1 MTVITDND
9 DFFASCCCWKIRRMT
24 KVVVMVLKAKA
35 AAITAHIEYLAP
47 HTGQA

>member
-9 DFFASCCCWKIRRMT
+9 DFFASCCWKIRRMT

-35 AAITAHIEYLAP
+35 AAITAHIIAVKG
-47 HTGQA
+47 HTC